1 MDGPR
6 TPLGL
11 KYQLEQER
19 FSFNRDQ
26 IWKLERDRTGV
37 YALWVPDGGPDE
49 CLYVGMSETCVRRR
63 LLEHLNREAN
73 PELRNLLRLYRETV
87 EFSIAFTGDEDETLT
102 LEDEIIKA
110 WKPVTNRKGL
120 KKEASNQ
127 NRPKPSRFRAKGQ
140 QDV

>member
-19 FSFNRDQ
+19 YPFNRDQ
-26 IWKLERDRTGV
+26 IWKLERNRTGV

-49 CLYVGMSETCVRRR
+49 CLYVGMSDTCISRR

-73 PELRNLLRLYRETV
+73 PELRNLLSLYRDTV
-87 EFSIAFTGDEDETLT
+87 EFSTAFTGDQDETLS
-102 LEDEIIKA
+102 LEDDIIRA
-110 WKPVTNRKGL
+110 WQPVTNRRGI
-120 KKEASNQ
+120 KKE
-127 NRPKPSRFRAKGQ
+127 
-140 QDV
+140 